1 MILTRQHSKQD
12 VIAYANSTGFKH
24 ERLYEPDIHELF
36 ENGVIDSTQANK
48 LLKALFFS
56 CKKYVYKFLNHK
68 QEAKYSCYEDYGY
81 TSEEEICLFD
91 SSDLDIEYQQAV
103 AFLNN

>member
-1 MILTRQHSKQD
+1 MLNIQHSKQD
-12 VIAYANSTGFKH
+12 VIAYANSIGFKH
-24 ERLYEPDIHELF
+24 ERLYEPDIYELF

-48 LLKALFFS
+48 LFKALFFS
-56 CKKYVYKFLNHK
+56 CKKYVYKFLNDK
-68 QEAKYSCYEDYGY
+68 QEVKYARYEDYGY

-91 SSDLDIEYQQAV
+91 ESDLDIEYRQAL

>member
-1 MILTRQHSKQD
+1 MILTKQHSKQG
-12 VIAYANSTGFKH
+12 VIEYANSIGFKH

-68 QEAKYSCYEDYGY
+68 QDVKYSCYEDYGY
-81 TSEEEICLFD
+81 TSKEEICLFD
-91 SSDLDIEYQQAV
+91 ESDLDIEYQQAL